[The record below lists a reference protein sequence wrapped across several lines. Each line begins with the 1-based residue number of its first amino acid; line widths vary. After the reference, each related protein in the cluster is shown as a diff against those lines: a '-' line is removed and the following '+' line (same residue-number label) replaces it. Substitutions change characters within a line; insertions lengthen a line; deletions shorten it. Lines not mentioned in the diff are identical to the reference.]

1 MCVYVCV
8 CVCVCVCVSSATH
21 LPTCVCVCACV
32 CVYVCVCVCVRIQ
45 RDTFANMYHDTE
57 DFVNAFIALAIMEL
71 PLNGVQ
77 VFLTD
82 LYPWGPFEVP
92 FFFSFFWGAAAQHS
106 ASLTYLYP

>member
-1 MCVYVCV
+1 M
-8 CVCVCVCVSSATH
+8 
-21 LPTCVCVCACV
+21 

-92 FFFSFFWGAAAQHS
+92 FCFFIFLGSCRS
-106 ASLTYLYP
+106 T